1 MSALTLFSV
10 TDPQTPV
17 WHSTDAK
24 AIQDQLN
31 AKGVRFERW
40 QADRDLGANP
50 SPETVIAAYQHAIDK
65 LVAEK
70 GYQSWDVI
78 SLRADNPQKEALREK
93 FLNEHTHGEDEV
105 RFFVEGA
112 GLFCLHIGDEVFQVL
127 CEKNDLISVPA
138 QLRTGLIWVQNRTS
152 PPSAFLIT
160 RKAGSLSLPATI
172 SPAPT
177 RGWRNVKLSSV

>member
-70 GYQSWDVI
+70 GNASNLLIVFYVQIMPDDLVMQ
-78 SLRADNPQKEALREK
+78 L
-93 FLNEHTHGEDEV
+93 H
-105 RFFVEGA
+105 RF
-112 GLFCLHIGDEVFQVL
+112 
-127 CEKNDLISVPA
+127 
-138 QLRTGLIWVQNRTS
+138 
-152 PPSAFLIT
+152 
-160 RKAGSLSLPATI
+160 
-172 SPAPT
+172 
-177 RGWRNVKLSSV
+177 

>member
-17 WHSTDAK
+17 WHSTDAS
-24 AIQDQLN
+24 AIQAQLN

-78 SLRADNPQKEALREK
+78 SLRADNPQKRRCGK
-93 FLNEHTHGEDEV
+93 
-105 RFFVEGA
+105 
-112 GLFCLHIGDEVFQVL
+112 
-127 CEKNDLISVPA
+127 
-138 QLRTGLIWVQNRTS
+138 
-152 PPSAFLIT
+152 
-160 RKAGSLSLPATI
+160 
-172 SPAPT
+172 
-177 RGWRNVKLSSV
+177 SS